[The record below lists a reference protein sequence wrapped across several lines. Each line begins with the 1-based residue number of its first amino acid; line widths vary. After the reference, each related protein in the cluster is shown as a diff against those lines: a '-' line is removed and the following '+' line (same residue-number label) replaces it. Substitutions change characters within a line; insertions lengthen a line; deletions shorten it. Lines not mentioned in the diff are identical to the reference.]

1 MASNTTIDIHQS
13 FLLDL
18 FAKRRSCRS
27 FRKDKLSDE
36 VLEKIIYAGRL
47 APSAHGSEDTF
58 TIQIEDQEARK
69 RIEERTSMFIGGFK
83 DPFYRAPHVLA
94 VLSLRDANTG
104 CGAFDGALVLGNMMF
119 AAAALG
125 VGSCW
130 INTAQLD
137 TMTDDSVLLSLMAS
151 KGFGS
156 VAFDGIGYLALG
168 YPASDDFFK
177 QPRKVPRYSNR
188 TIKI

>member
-1 MASNTTIDIHQS
+1 MASNATMDIYQQL
-13 FLLDL
+13 LLDL

-58 TIQIEDQEARK
+58 TIQIENQEARK
-69 RIEERTSMFIGGFK
+69 RIEERTSMFMGGFK
-83 DPFYRAPHVLA
+83 NPFYGAPHVLA
-94 VLSLRDANTG
+94 VLSLRDTKTG
-104 CGAFDGALVLGNMMF
+104 CGAFDGALVLGNMML

-137 TMTDDSVLLSLMAS
+137 TMTDDSVLLSLMEAR
-151 KGFGS
+151 GFGS
-156 VAFDGIGYLALG
+156 NAFDGIGYLALG

-177 QPRKVPRYSNR
+177 QPRKAPRYDNR
-188 TIKI
+188 IIKV